1 MPLAL
6 LSLPLLL
13 LLLLL
18 LLSLLPGEVT
28 PFTTPVLSCT
38 PVPLLPALL
47 LLPLQP
53 LLLATP

>member
-6 LSLPLLL
+6 LSLPM